1 MMYKKKKL
9 DTIGVDSNG
18 RNTIRLQLQI
28 YLATDK
34 NSERKI

>member
-1 MMYKKKKL
+1 MMYKKK
-9 DTIGVDSNG
+9 IRHDSNG
-18 RNTIRLQLQI
+18 RNMIRLQLQI